1 MQFTEEQKEQLK
13 KHVEEDGFNLYSDM
27 ENAKIELNE
36 LSKTIKDQFGI
47 EPKDFK
53 KIVKLYFNSKFDE
66 EKASTEYFNNLY
78 ESIVG

>member
-1 MQFTEEQKEQLK
+1 MLFR
-13 KHVEEDGFNLYSDM
+13 S
-27 ENAKIELNE
+27 
-36 LSKTIKDQFGI
+36 IKDQFGI

>member
-1 MQFTEEQKEQLK
+1 
-13 KHVEEDGFNLYSDM
+13 M

-36 LSKTIKDQFGI
+36 LSKTIKEQFGV

-53 KIVKLYFNSKFDE
+53 RIVKLYFNSKFDE
-66 EKASTEYFNNLY
+66 EKANNEYFNNLY